1 MLIIR
6 IHQDNCHFIVAHN
19 CTAAPL
25 VKTLNDS
32 QWRDLPNWPLI
43 IPELSVTTVIFVNHV
58 SVSIWSRA
66 PRLFAVKILSL
77 STDSKSVNSSQS
89 TKLYKEMQTV
99 SWAEHNELWFQFASS
114 SPATSPNIS
123 VSGSNMSPICSEE
136 APSVSPPL
144 PPRIQATLPEPGA
157 RVPSSLADSAGH
169 PPGFPALDP
178 SNLAA
183 LSASYPRLGGGMMG
197 LGAAMPALP
206 YTSSEQNP
214 YSSISMENFYSP
226 LVSSKTHMSTVWV

>member
-1 MLIIR
+1 
-6 IHQDNCHFIVAHN
+6 
-19 CTAAPL
+19 
-25 VKTLNDS
+25 
-32 QWRDLPNWPLI
+32 
-43 IPELSVTTVIFVNHV
+43 
-58 SVSIWSRA
+58 
-66 PRLFAVKILSL
+66 
-77 STDSKSVNSSQS
+77 
-89 TKLYKEMQTV
+89 
-99 SWAEHNELWFQFASS
+99 
-114 SPATSPNIS
+114 
-123 VSGSNMSPICSEE
+123 MSPICSEE

-226 LVSSKTHMSTVWV
+226 LVSSKPHMSTV

>member
-1 MLIIR
+1 M
-6 IHQDNCHFIVAHN
+6 
-19 CTAAPL
+19 
-25 VKTLNDS
+25 
-32 QWRDLPNWPLI
+32 
-43 IPELSVTTVIFVNHV
+43 
-58 SVSIWSRA
+58 
-66 PRLFAVKILSL
+66 
-77 STDSKSVNSSQS
+77 
-89 TKLYKEMQTV
+89 
-99 SWAEHNELWFQFASS
+99 
-114 SPATSPNIS
+114 
-123 VSGSNMSPICSEE
+123 
-136 APSVSPPL
+136 SPPL

-157 RVPSSLADSAGH
+157 RVPSSLADGAGH

-226 LVSSKTHMSTVWV
+226 LVSSKAHISTV

>member
-1 MLIIR
+1 M
-6 IHQDNCHFIVAHN
+6 
-19 CTAAPL
+19 
-25 VKTLNDS
+25 
-32 QWRDLPNWPLI
+32 
-43 IPELSVTTVIFVNHV
+43 
-58 SVSIWSRA
+58 
-66 PRLFAVKILSL
+66 
-77 STDSKSVNSSQS
+77 
-89 TKLYKEMQTV
+89 
-99 SWAEHNELWFQFASS
+99 
-114 SPATSPNIS
+114 
-123 VSGSNMSPICSEE
+123 
-136 APSVSPPL
+136 SPPL

-226 LVSSKTHMSTVWV
+226 LVSSKTHMSTV